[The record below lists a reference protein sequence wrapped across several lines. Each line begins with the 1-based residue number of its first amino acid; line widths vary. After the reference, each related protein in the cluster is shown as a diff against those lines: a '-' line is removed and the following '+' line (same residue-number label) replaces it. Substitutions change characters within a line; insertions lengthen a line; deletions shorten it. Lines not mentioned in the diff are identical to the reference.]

1 MMLKNGQIYFK
12 SCGVITAN
20 FLKYVRPLS
29 NNIIHERAKM
39 FRQFSKVLKRVTQQ
53 TLTCSNSTLE
63 TLEKE

>member
-20 FLKYVRPLS
+20 FLKYIRPLS
-29 NNIIHERAKM
+29 NIIHERAKM
-39 FRQFSKVLKRVTQQ
+39 FRQFSKVLKQVTQQ